1 MKKSTLMI
9 LLTTGVLGAVFVIAT
24 NADQA
29 GSNNQPAAITT
40 LRPTLDPSADN
51 SGIQVYL
58 DAIQAEGTLEAARA
72 LMTATQ
78 QSINATT
85 TAHQVIIAA
94 TATAEQSHIEAT
106 HTQLAWNN
114 QSTATERAWQ
124 ALLATMETDKNN
136 ATATAFVAGQ
146 IATSTG
152 YALATRDTLQSTA
165 DANTLN
171 AAATA
176 QAAEAELAH
185 LAIQRERRMNTV
197 AAVAPFVLATV
208 AVGVVLTLAV
218 YWLKIEA
225 DRRRVLRN
233 SAGDVTHVQAWDAS
247 GQGRIVSADR
257 MPGAAIVV
265 APDGAITF
273 PDGIDPT
280 VQHQVTLMALLLKKL
295 QLQQNLPDLLDDL
308 HGSLASSASLHLG
321 RPDAGAMQMRDIIDV
336 KVVDVDDDPTVRQW
350 VQDVENDFLGNGYL
364 NK

>member
-1 MKKSTLMI
+1 MKKSTLII
-9 LLTTGVLGAVFVIAT
+9 LLTIGILGALFVITT

-29 GSNNQPAAITT
+29 NSNNQPTAITT
-40 LRPTLDPSADN
+40 LRPILDPNADN
-51 SGIQVYL
+51 SEIQVYL
-58 DAIQAEGTLEAARA
+58 DAIQAEGTLESARA
-72 LMTATQ
+72 QMTATQ

-85 TAHQVIIAA
+85 TAHQVIIEA
-94 TATAEQSHIEAT
+94 TATAEQSHFEAT

-247 GQGRIVSADR
+247 GQGRIISADR

-295 QLQQNLPDLLDDL
+295 QLRQNLPDLLDEL
-308 HGSLASSASLHLG
+308 HGTFASSLHLG

>member
-9 LLTTGVLGAVFVIAT
+9 LLTIGVVSAVFVIAT

-29 GSNNQPAAITT
+29 GPNNQPAAITT
-40 LRPTLDPSADN
+40 LRPTLDPNADN
-51 SGIQVYL
+51 SEIQVYL
-58 DAIQAEGTLEAARA
+58 DAIQAEGTLESARA
-72 LMTATQ
+72 QMTATQ
-78 QSINATT
+78 QSIHATA
-85 TAHQVIIAA
+85 TAHQVIIEA
-94 TATAEQSHIEAT
+94 TATAEQSRIKAT
-106 HTQLAWNN
+106 HTQLVWNN
-114 QSTATERAWQ
+114 HSTATERAWQ
-124 ALLATMETDKNN
+124 AFLATMETDKNN

-146 IATSTG
+146 IATSTA
-152 YALATRDTLQSTA
+152 YALETKDALQSTA
-165 DANTLN
+165 DTNTLN

-208 AVGVVLTLAV
+208 AIGVVLALAV

-247 GQGRIVSADR
+247 GQGRIISADR

-273 PDGIDPT
+273 PEGIDPA
-280 VQHQVTLMALLLKKL
+280 VQHQVTMMALLLKKL

-308 HGSLASSASLHLG
+308 HGSLASSLHLG
-321 RPDAGAMQMRDIIDV
+321 RPDADAMQMRDIIDV
-336 KVVDVDDDPTVRQW
+336 KVVDVDDDPTIRQW

>member
-9 LLTTGVLGAVFVIAT
+9 LLTIGVVGAVFMITT
-24 NADQA
+24 NAEQVN
-29 GSNNQPAAITT
+29 SNNQPEAITT
-40 LRPTLDPSADN
+40 HRPTLDPNADN
-51 SGIQVYL
+51 SEIQVYL

-72 LMTATQ
+72 QMTATQ

-85 TAHQVIIAA
+85 TAHQVIIEA

-106 HTQLAWNN
+106 HTQLVWNN

-124 ALLATMETDKNN
+124 AELATMETDKNN

-146 IATSTG
+146 IATSTA
-152 YALATRDTLQSTA
+152 YARATKDALQSTA
-165 DANTLN
+165 DANALN

-197 AAVAPFVLATV
+197 AAVAPFVLTTV
-208 AVGVVLTLAV
+208 AIGVVLALAV

-265 APDGAITF
+265 APNGAITF
-273 PDGIDPT
+273 PEGIDPT
-280 VQHQVTLMALLLKKL
+280 VQHQVTLMALLMKRL
-295 QLQQNLPDLLDDL
+295 QLQQNLPDLLDEL
-308 HGSLASSASLHLG
+308 HGTLAASASLHLG
-321 RPDAGAMQMRDIIDV
+321 RPEAGAMRMRDIIDV
-336 KVVDVDDDPTVRQW
+336 KVVDVDDDPTVCQW

>member
-9 LLTTGVLGAVFVIAT
+9 LLTIGVVGALFVVTT
-24 NADQA
+24 NAERER
-29 GSNNQPAAITT
+29 SNNQPAAITT
-40 LRPTLDPSADN
+40 LRPMLDPSADN
-51 SGIQVYL
+51 SEIQVYL
-58 DAIQAEGTLEAARA
+58 DVIQAEGTLEFARA
-72 LMTATQ
+72 QMTATQ
-78 QSINATT
+78 QSIHATT
-85 TAHQVIIAA
+85 TAHQVIIVA
-94 TATAEQSHIEAT
+94 TATAEQSHLEAT

-124 ALLATMETDKNN
+124 AMQATMETDKNN

-165 DANTLN
+165 DTNTLN

-197 AAVAPFVLATV
+197 TAVAPFVLGAV
-208 AVGVVLTLAV
+208 AIGVVLALAV

-225 DRRRVLRN
+225 DRRRVFRN

-247 GQGRIVSADR
+247 GQGRIISADR

-273 PDGIDPT
+273 PEGIDPA
-280 VQHQVTLMALLLKKL
+280 VQHQVTMITLLLKKL
-295 QLQQNLPDLLDDL
+295 QLQQNLPNLLDDL
-308 HGSLASSASLHLG
+308 HGSLASSFHIG
-321 RPDAGAMQMRDIIDV
+321 RPDDGAMQMRDIIDV
-336 KVVDVDDDPTVRQW
+336 KVVDVSDDPMVRQW

>member
-9 LLTTGVLGAVFVIAT
+9 LLTIGVVGALFVVTT
-24 NADQA
+24 NAERER
-29 GSNNQPAAITT
+29 SNNQPAAITT
-40 LRPTLDPSADN
+40 LRPMLDPSADN
-51 SGIQVYL
+51 SEIQVYL
-58 DAIQAEGTLEAARA
+58 DVIQAEGTLEFARA
-72 LMTATQ
+72 QMTATQ
-78 QSINATT
+78 QSIHATT
-85 TAHQVIIAA
+85 TAHQVIIVA
-94 TATAEQSHIEAT
+94 TATAEQSHLEAT

-124 ALLATMETDKNN
+124 AIQATMETDKNN

-146 IATSTG
+146 IATSTA

-165 DANTLN
+165 DTNTFN

-197 AAVAPFVLATV
+197 TAVAPFVLGAV
-208 AVGVVLTLAV
+208 AIGVVLALAV

-225 DRRRVLRN
+225 DRRRVFRN

-247 GQGRIVSADR
+247 GQGRIISADR

-273 PDGIDPT
+273 PEGIDPA
-280 VQHQVTLMALLLKKL
+280 VQHQVTMITLLLKKL
-295 QLQQNLPDLLDDL
+295 QLQQNLPNLLDDL
-308 HGSLASSASLHLG
+308 HGSLASSFHIG
-321 RPDAGAMQMRDIIDV
+321 RPDDGAMQMRDIIDV
-336 KVVDVDDDPTVRQW
+336 KVVDVSDDPMVRQW

>member
-9 LLTTGVLGAVFVIAT
+9 LLTIGVVGAMFLITT
-24 NADQA
+24 NNDQA
-29 GSNNQPAAITT
+29 NSNNQPATIIT
-40 LRPTLDPSADN
+40 LRPALDPSADN
-51 SGIQVYL
+51 NEIQVYL
-58 DAIQAEGTLEAARA
+58 EAIQAEGTLSSARA
-72 LMTATQ
+72 QMTATQ
-78 QSINATT
+78 QSIHATA
-85 TAHQVIIAA
+85 TAQQVIIAA
-94 TATAEQSHIEAT
+94 TATAEQSRIEAT

-124 ALLATMETDKNN
+124 AKQATMETDKNN

-146 IATSTG
+146 IATSTA
-152 YALATRDTLQSTA
+152 YALATRDALQSTA
-165 DANTLN
+165 DTNTLN

-185 LAIQRERRMNTV
+185 LAIKRERRMNTV
-197 AAVAPFVLATV
+197 AAVAPFVLTTV
-208 AVGVVLTLAV
+208 AIGVVLALAV

-247 GQGRIVSADR
+247 GQGRIISADR

-273 PDGIDPT
+273 PEGIDPA
-280 VQHQVTLMALLLKKL
+280 VQQQITMMALRMKRL
-295 QLQQNLPDLLDDL
+295 QLQQNLPDLLDEL
-308 HGSLASSASLHLG
+308 HGTLASSLHIG
-321 RPDAGAMQMRDIIDV
+321 RKDAGAMRMRDIIDV
-336 KVVDVDDDPTVRQW
+336 KVVNVDDDPTVRQW
-350 VQDVENDFLGNGYL
+350 VQDVENVFLGNGYL

>member
-9 LLTTGVLGAVFVIAT
+9 LLTIGVVGALFVVTT
-24 NADQA
+24 NAERER
-29 GSNNQPAAITT
+29 SNNQPAAITT
-40 LRPTLDPSADN
+40 LRPTLNPSADN
-51 SGIQVYL
+51 SEIQVYL
-58 DAIQAEGTLEAARA
+58 DAIQAEGTLESARA
-72 LMTATQ
+72 QMTATQ
-78 QSINATT
+78 KSINATT

-94 TATAEQSHIEAT
+94 TATAEQSHLEAT

-124 ALLATMETDKNN
+124 AELATMETDKNN

-146 IATSTG
+146 IATSTA
-152 YALATRDTLQSTA
+152 YALATRDALQSTV
-165 DANTLN
+165 DTNTLN

-176 QAAEAELAH
+176 QAAEAELAY
-185 LAIQRERRMNTV
+185 LAIQRERRINTV
-197 AAVAPFVLATV
+197 AAVAPFVLGAV
-208 AVGVVLTLAV
+208 AIGVVLALAV

-247 GQGRIVSADR
+247 GQGRIISADR

-273 PDGIDPT
+273 PEGIDPA
-280 VQHQVTLMALLLKKL
+280 VQHQVTMMALLLKKL
-295 QLQQNLPDLLDDL
+295 QLQQNLPDLLEEL
-308 HGSLASSASLHLG
+308 QGSLAASHHLG
-321 RPDAGAMQMRDIIDV
+321 HPGAGAKRMREIIDV
-336 KVVDVDDDPTVRQW
+336 KVVDVSDDPGVKQW
-350 VQDVENDFLGNGYL
+350 VQDVEKDFLGQGYL

>member
-9 LLTTGVLGAVFVIAT
+9 LLTIGVVGALFVVTT
-24 NADQA
+24 NAERER
-29 GSNNQPAAITT
+29 SNNQPAAITT
-40 LRPTLDPSADN
+40 LRPMLDPSADN
-51 SGIQVYL
+51 SEIQVYL
-58 DAIQAEGTLEAARA
+58 DVIQAEGTLEFARA
-72 LMTATQ
+72 QMTATQ
-78 QSINATT
+78 QSIHATT

-94 TATAEQSHIEAT
+94 TATAEQSHLEAT

-124 ALLATMETDKNN
+124 AIQATMETDKNN

-146 IATSTG
+146 IATSTA

-165 DANTLN
+165 DTNTFN

-197 AAVAPFVLATV
+197 TAVAPFVLGAV
-208 AVGVVLTLAV
+208 AIGVVLALAV

-225 DRRRVLRN
+225 DRRRVFRN

-247 GQGRIVSADR
+247 GQGRIISADR

-273 PDGIDPT
+273 PEGIDPA
-280 VQHQVTLMALLLKKL
+280 VQHQVTMITLLLKKL
-295 QLQQNLPDLLDDL
+295 QLQQNLPNLLDDL
-308 HGSLASSASLHLG
+308 HGSLASSFHIG
-321 RPDAGAMQMRDIIDV
+321 RPDDGAMQMRDIIDV
-336 KVVDVDDDPTVRQW
+336 KVVDVSDDPMVRQW

>member
-9 LLTTGVLGAVFVIAT
+9 LLTIGVVGALFVVTT
-24 NADQA
+24 NAERER
-29 GSNNQPAAITT
+29 SNNQPAAITT
-40 LRPTLDPSADN
+40 LRPMLDPSADN
-51 SGIQVYL
+51 SEIQVYL
-58 DAIQAEGTLEAARA
+58 DVIQAEGTLEFARA
-72 LMTATQ
+72 QMTATQ
-78 QSINATT
+78 QSIHATT

-94 TATAEQSHIEAT
+94 TATAEQSHLEAT

-124 ALLATMETDKNN
+124 AMQATMETDKNN

-165 DANTLN
+165 DTNTLN

-197 AAVAPFVLATV
+197 TAVAPFVLGAV
-208 AVGVVLTLAV
+208 AIGVVLALAV

-247 GQGRIVSADR
+247 GQGRIISADR

-273 PDGIDPT
+273 PEGIDPA
-280 VQHQVTLMALLLKKL
+280 VQHQVTMITLLLKKL
-295 QLQQNLPDLLDDL
+295 QLQQNLPNLLDDL
-308 HGSLASSASLHLG
+308 HGSLASSFHIG
-321 RPDAGAMQMRDIIDV
+321 RPDDGAMQMRDIIDV
-336 KVVDVDDDPTVRQW
+336 KVVDVSDDPMVRQW